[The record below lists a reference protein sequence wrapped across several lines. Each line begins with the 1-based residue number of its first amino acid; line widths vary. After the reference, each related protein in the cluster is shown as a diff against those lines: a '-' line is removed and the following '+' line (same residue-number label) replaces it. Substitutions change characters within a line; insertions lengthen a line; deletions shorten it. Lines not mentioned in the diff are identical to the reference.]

1 MKKTFDNDHA
11 SRVPDDQLSTEK
23 GKSWFLPQFNENHPT
38 KPDQIRVVFDCSA
51 VFENESLNKHLLQG
65 PDQLNSL
72 TGVLTRLRKEKVA
85 FTCNI
90 EQMFHSLYVNPGDR
104 NFLRFL
110 WFENKDLTKPIVQYQ
125 MNVHLFGAASSPRVA
140 NFCLHQT
147 AETHRQ
153 DFGNITS
160 DFCLRDFYVGD
171 GLKFVSKAEQA
182 LQLIKDT
189 QAMCARDSLRLH
201 KFASNSKEVLEDLP
215 VNDRAKDLSQRF
227 RSSTRRNAC
236 SKVPSLPTGVSNQTP
251 LDFALNREINP

>member
-72 TGVLTRLRKEKVA
+72 TGVLKRFRKEKVA
-85 FTCNI
+85 FTCDI
-90 EQMFHSLYVNPGDR
+90 EQMFHSFYVNHEDG
-104 NFLRFL
+104 NFLRF
-110 WFENKDLTKPIVQYQ
+110 ESNDLTKPIVQYP
-125 MNVHLFGAASSPRVA
+125 MDVHLFGAASSPGVA
-140 NFCLHQT
+140 NLCLHQT

-189 QAMCARDSLRLH
+189 QAMCARE
-201 KFASNSKEVLEDLP
+201 F
-215 VNDRAKDLSQRF
+215 
-227 RSSTRRNAC
+227 T
-236 SKVPSLPTGVSNQTP
+236 PTQV
-251 LDFALNREINP
+251 RK